1 MQPQSKEAEKT
12 VESIWTHVKNIERI
26 FRRYVSFGHPNHPTD
41 PAYTTPQA
49 GTTITAHNGLLDNI
63 QGSWAEGIFTG
74 FGPERFYHNLNQ
86 PVIGGISYN
95 NNVRW
100 INFGMVHDDSGS
112 APNNSPMSVYRR
124 LADPIGVNFIDL
136 RLSWTPVAR
145 DVDGDHPVKV
155 TLFFIPAVRG

>member
-26 FRRYVSFGHPNHPTD
+26 FRRYISFGHPNHPTD
-41 PAYTTPQA
+41 PAYTAPQA
-49 GTTITAHNGLLDNI
+49 GTTAAAHNGLLDNI

-86 PVIGGISYN
+86 PVIAGIAYDL
-95 NNVRW
+95 NVRW
-100 INFGMVHDDSGS
+100 IEFGLSHDDNGT
-112 APNNSPMSVYRR
+112 APNNSSMKVYWRVG
-124 LADPIGVNFIDL
+124 DPVTVNYIDL
-136 RLSWTPVAR
+136 RIAWTPVAR
-145 DVDGDHPVKV
+145 NINADHPAKV